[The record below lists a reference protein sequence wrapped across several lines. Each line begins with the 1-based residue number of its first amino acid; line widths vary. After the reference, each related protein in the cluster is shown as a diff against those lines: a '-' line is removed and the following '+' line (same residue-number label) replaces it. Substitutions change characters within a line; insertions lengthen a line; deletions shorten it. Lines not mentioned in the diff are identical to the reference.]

1 MQDQNLAQRSN
12 FIFEDNEEIKK
23 IDIEVENINLKGSGI
38 SLVDESLLNHS
49 KLYQ

>member
-1 MQDQNLAQRSN
+1 MKN
-12 FIFEDNEEIKK
+12 

-49 KLYQ
+49 KLYQQNNNSAFGYH